1 MHEQYM
7 RRCFELAR
15 QGLGRVSPN
24 PLVGAVLVKDGRI
37 IGEGFHARHGAAH
50 AEPDCFANATED
62 PAGATLY
69 VNLEPCC
76 HTNKL
81 TPPCAPLVI
90 SKKVSQ
96 VVISNLDPN
105 PTVAGKGVAQLEAAG
120 VKVTAGVLADEG
132 ERLNEIFFH
141 RMRTGRPF
149 VTLKTA
155 ATLDGKIALPSGESK
170 WITGPEARLDG
181 HWGRL
186 AHDAVMIGAETLRQ
200 DDPELT
206 VRIPGVDVERM
217 PWRIVLTKTGN
228 VPSDAKLLQ
237 DERVLIVT
245 DTARVPATKARVLRL
260 SKLDPFPFA
269 EFYSKL
275 QELGIHSLYL
285 EGGRGLHSLFMAN
298 KQVDRLT
305 LYLNPRIMG
314 AGLSM
319 FTHASNQL
327 SEMMSLEATETS
339 FQGGDLKITG
349 RLKSPQL

>member
-1 MHEQYM
+1 MHETYM

-24 PLVGAVLVKDGRI
+24 PMVGAVLVKDGRI
-37 IGEGFHARHGAAH
+37 IGEGFHARHGAPH

-76 HTNKL
+76 HTKKL
-81 TPPCAPLVI
+81 TPPCVPLVL
-90 SKKVSQ
+90 SKKIAQ

-105 PTVAGKGVAQLEAAG
+105 PAVAGEGVRQLEAAG
-120 VKVTAGVLADEG
+120 VHVTVGVLSDEG

-141 RMRTGRPF
+141 RMRTGKPF

-155 ATLDGKIALPSGESK
+155 ATLDGKIAQPSGESK

-186 AHDAVMIGAETLRQ
+186 AHDAVMIGAETLRN

-217 PWRIVLTKTGN
+217 PWRIVLTQTGN
-228 VPSDAKLLQ
+228 VPADAKLLKG
-237 DERVLIVT
+237 ERVIIVT
-245 DTARVPATKARVLRL
+245 GTAKVGVTEAQVMRL
-260 SKLDPFPFA
+260 SKLEPFPFD

-314 AGLSM
+314 EGLSM
-319 FTHASNQL
+319 FTHSSKVL
-327 SEMMSLEATETS
+327 SEMMALENLTVTS
-339 FQGGDLKITG
+339 CGKDLKING
-349 RLKSPQL
+349 LLPRS